1 MYNRTITID
10 ASRPGRKL
18 QEIEVGQNSLFRL
31 VVKGAPE
38 DATSVKFTHVLDDG
52 TGIEFEG
59 EKIAGNQWVVTVRGA
74 YFNEPGRFHYEIAC
88 AFGDE
93 QSWSGHGILTVIENS
108 QSVAPADVGPTGPTG
123 ETGPT
128 GPIGPTGVG
137 MTGPTGP
144 RGAPGGVGPV
154 GPTGRQGATGPTGS
168 PGERGIQGGVGPTGP
183 TGPVRFEDLTTEQI
197 AQLKGPTGEHGAPF
211 SIAKVYHSIA
221 EMNAGYATDGVPY
234 GKFVIISTD
243 SVEDPDNA
251 KLFVKDT
258 TAYRFVVDMSGR
270 QGAIGIQGPT
280 GSIGPTGERGA
291 MPAITIAGAQV
302 SDDTEVRVVNLST
315 DPSRVELYFY
325 LHRGRPG
332 DIGPTGPVGPTGH
345 DGNVQFDD
353 LTPEQREQLRGAT
366 GPSGS
371 DGPTGPTG
379 DRGNDGPTGPTGPT
393 GSAGTAGA
401 TGPTGPVGVRGATG
415 PIGPTGNPASTVS
428 VGTVRTLPAG
438 SDATVSQSGNPEH
451 IVFDFGI
458 PQGKPGNPGTAA
470 TIAVAGA
477 TIGPAPAVQNKGTA
491 QDARLFFT
499 IPAGPTG
506 TPGPTGPVRWADLTP
521 EQKDSLRGATG
532 PTGEPGAN
540 GGIGPTGPRGLQG
553 QTGGVGPTGVHGK
566 SGVEVGDGEPT
577 DPDVSVWISPNSET
591 PAIPLPILF
600 SKNGRTYS
608 VDIVIESGTPKF
620 AITEI

>member
-18 QEIEVGQNSLFRL
+18 LEIEVGQNSMFRL

-52 TGIEFEG
+52 TGIEFDG

-74 YFNEPGRFHYEIAC
+74 YFNEPGRFHYEISC
-88 AFGDE
+88 AFGDD
-93 QSWSGHGILTVIENS
+93 QAWSGHGILTVIENS

-128 GPIGPTGVG
+128 GPIGPTGFG
-137 MTGPTGP
+137 LTGPTGP
-144 RGAPGGVGPV
+144 RGTPGDVGQV
-154 GPTGRQGATGPTGS
+154 GPTGRQGATGPTGNQ
-168 PGERGIQGGVGPTGP
+168 GERGIQGGVGPTGP
-183 TGPVRFEDLTTEQI
+183 RGHDGNVQFDDLTPEQI
-197 AQLKGPTGEHGAPF
+197 AQLKGPTGEHGSPF

-280 GSIGPTGERGA
+280 GSIGPTGERGV
-291 MPAITIAGAQV
+291 MPIITIAGAQV

-325 LHRGRPG
+325 LHRGRQG

-366 GPSGS
+366 GS
-371 DGPTGPTG
+371 
-379 DRGNDGPTGPTGPT
+379 TGPT
-393 GSAGTAGA
+393 GSSGTNGA
-401 TGPTGPVGVRGATG
+401 TGPTGP
-415 PIGPTGNPASTVS
+415 IGPTGS
-428 VGTVRTLPAG
+428 V
-438 SDATVSQSGNPEH
+438 
-451 IVFDFGI
+451 
-458 PQGKPGNPGTAA
+458 
-470 TIAVAGA
+470 
-477 TIGPAPAVQNKGTA
+477 
-491 QDARLFFT
+491 
-499 IPAGPTG
+499 
-506 TPGPTGPVRWADLTP
+506 GPTGPVKFEDLTP
-521 EQKDSLRGATG
+521 GQIAQLRGATG
-532 PTGEPGAN
+532 PSGENGA
-540 GGIGPTGPRGLQG
+540 T
-553 QTGGVGPTGVHGK
+553 GPTGVGATGPTGAEGATGP
-566 SGVEVGDGEPT
+566 SGLGCHVGPIAP
-577 DPDVSVWISPNSET
+577 DP
-591 PAIPLPILF
+591 
-600 SKNGRTYS
+600 SKNPVWLDTGSSDYIGITTAVERDSPHLVT
-608 VDIVIESGTPKF
+608 SGAVWAF
-620 AITEI
+620 LHENGII